1 MSTLR
6 EIAHGIRTGDLV
18 QCLFVERLFS
28 PRGNTILGYASPND
42 TFLVTRGATSNFF
55 QSHVE
60 VLHLTL
66 GRVRINSGSLEVV
79 NAEG

>member
-1 MSTLR
+1 MK
-6 EIAHGIRTGDLV
+6 EIANGIQKGDLV
-18 QCLFVERLFS
+18 SCQYYREQLFS
-28 PRGNTILGYASPND
+28 PADDTIVGHASLGD
-42 TFLVTRGATSNFF
+42 TFLVTKGATSNFF

-66 GRVRINSGSLEVV
+66 GRVMINAACLEVV